1 MEKFDI
7 RKGDDFYLTLKKWY
21 GCKKYE
27 EFKDV
32 LTYDGDSIASDL
44 FIYTVNNLNEFH
56 NGDLDI
62 SLITNDGTFRLFD
75 KKLREDV
82 ATYDID
88 FDFYESALDYFFK
101 EIKQERFNYDK

>member
-7 RKGDDFYLTLKKWY
+7 RKGDDFYLILKKWY
-21 GCKKYE
+21 GCEKYE

-101 EIKQERFNYDK
+101 EIK